1 MMSPSD
7 INPSKPM
14 SAYGMD
20 SLVAVEIQNRIK
32 RETGVVVSVFDVIQ
46 PLSIGKLVQQ
56 VAEGL

>member
-1 MMSPSD
+1 
-7 INPSKPM
+7 M